1 MLFLQRLSQ
10 GFLKNNVPVILD
22 CSGSVQS
29 TGSVLSA
36 QRPTAKTDSGLTQS

>member
-10 GFLKNNVPVILD
+10 GLLKNNVSVIFD

-36 QRPTAKTDSGLTQS
+36 QRLTAETDSGLMQS